1 MDTSWSNATL
11 YKSLDEFLHSPSNIL
26 LLPYQST
33 ENLTEQVAP
42 PFPLTWAISSQIL
55 SDGLW
60 KTPWLSQSILFLP
73 FPGLPLTTMNN
84 CQN

>member
-1 MDTSWSNATL
+1 MDTSWSTATL

-26 LLPYQST
+26 PLPYQST

-42 PFPLTWAISSQIL
+42 PFPLPWAISSQIL

-60 KTPWLSQSILFLP
+60 KTPWLSQYILFLP
-73 FPGLPLTTMNN
+73 FPGLPLTTVNN